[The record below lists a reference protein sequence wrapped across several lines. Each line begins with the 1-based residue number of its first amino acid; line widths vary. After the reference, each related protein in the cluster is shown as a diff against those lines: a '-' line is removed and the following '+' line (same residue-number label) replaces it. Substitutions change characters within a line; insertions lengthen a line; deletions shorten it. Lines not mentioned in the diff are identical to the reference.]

1 MQKLIEA
8 LEKIRIKPPPVLV
21 YNEGDQFK
29 DRVTFLTKTFLRY
42 PCAYR
47 LIDSI
52 LELYPGVTVIVAD
65 DNPKE
70 YYQEIDAV
78 KYPTVK
84 QYKMPLEEGFFA
96 GRALAVS
103 QVKTGKKSFQISNFL
118 VTVPK

>member
-1 MQKLIEA
+1 M
-8 LEKIRIKPPPVLV
+8 LV
-21 YNEGDQFK
+21 YSEGDKFK

-52 LELYPGVTVIVAD
+52 LALYPGVAIIVAD
-65 DNPKE
+65 DNPAE
-70 YYQEIDAV
+70 YFQEIDAT

-103 QVKTGKKSFQISNFL
+103 QVRTGKTLRMYSEVQIFRILCLDGRRLL
-118 VTVPK
+118 VGQ